1 MVYKV
6 YNVMSDAM
14 CLLKTKHQLS
24 APGLYNSIRWEDN
37 SWRKT
42 ILRCN
47 YSYQYYFMLG
57 YILLTITTEKYSNKM
72 HIHRKLTGNM
82 FVVFLENAL
91 LHNNVYL
98 CF

>member
-1 MVYKV
+1 
-6 YNVMSDAM
+6 
-14 CLLKTKHQLS
+14 
-24 APGLYNSIRWEDN
+24 
-37 SWRKT
+37 
-42 ILRCN
+42 
-47 YSYQYYFMLG
+47 MLG

-91 LHNNVYL
+91 LHNNVYF